1 MSFIANLQRQQNSAV
16 RTPAIVPQQV
26 LPGAAMDG
34 LAATFRDPNR
44 FNAPINNQFGV
55 PNPSL
60 VRNQLER
67 NYRG

>member
-1 MSFIANLQRQQNSAV
+1 MSFIANLQRQRNNVAA
-16 RTPAIVPQQV
+16 TPVVASQAI
-26 LPGAAMDG
+26 LPNAAMDG

-44 FNAPINNQFGV
+44 FSAPINNQFGV

-60 VRNQLER
+60 VRHQLER